1 MAVAAVMTVGS
12 LCSCGGDDNNDGG
25 GSSEATYVS
34 GTVINSFL
42 TTDRTLDAYDVTVT
56 YKDVKGNDKVYT
68 FNKDKATV
76 LKKEEA
82 AEMGLGVALW
92 YATVTGTGK
101 TVYICNAGDNLTVP
115 SNVNYSFGA
124 KFTFKGENAKTQ
136 EKDGK
141 EYVGIDYH
149 YFCYVGVKLS
159 NGKSAIQSQLDSG
172 NNLSTA
178 LEKAEGLAETA
189 SKTYDF
195 SVALTSTEFVPK
207 RINNAAAAE

>member
-1 MAVAAVMTVGS
+1 M
-12 LCSCGGDDNNDGG
+12 
-25 GSSEATYVS
+25 
-34 GTVINSFL
+34 
-42 TTDRTLDAYDVTVT
+42 
-56 YKDVKGNDKVYT
+56 YT

-82 AEMGLGVALW
+82 AEMGPGVALW

-101 TVYICNAGDNLTVP
+101 TVYICNAGDELTVP
-115 SNVNYSFGA
+115 SNVKYSFGA

-172 NNLSTA
+172 NNLSTSVD
-178 LEKAEGLAETA
+178 KAESLGERV

-207 RINNAAAAE
+207 TINNNAAAE